1 MLLQSFLEQSAAR
14 HPGKDAIVCGS
25 QRISHAELEARANR
39 LARGLRSV
47 GIGRGDRIAA
57 CLDNSIEAVVT
68 AFAALKADGVFMPLN
83 PGTKADKLAYVLNN
97 SRARAI
103 VLPADR
109 VSDLHPVWGATPHL
123 RSVVA
128 LGSHRAEALGK
139 EVWRWD
145 ELIARAAPDAAPPST
160 ENIDIDL
167 AALIYTSGSTGIPKG
182 VMLTHR
188 NMTAAA
194 HSITTYLENRPDD
207 IILNVLPLSFD
218 YGLYQSLMAIKIGG
232 TLVLE
237 KSFAF
242 PQAVLKKVE
251 EERVTGLPL
260 VPTMAAMLL
269 QMDLSRFDLSHLR
282 YVTNTAA
289 TLPVDHILRLRD
301 RLPGVR
307 IYSMYGLTE
316 CKRVSYLPPEQLDQ
330 RPGSVGRGMP
340 NEEVYVVDD
349 VGGRVGPNVVGELVV
364 RGANVMAGYW
374 ELPDETAKRLRPGKL
389 PGERVLYTGDLF
401 RTDSEGYLYFVG
413 RKDDI
418 IKSRGEKVA
427 PREVEDVLHG
437 HPDVAEAAV
446 VGRPD
451 AVLGQAICAFVTPR
465 PGRTLE
471 PRILMLHCRRHLED
485 FMVPQDIVVKPAL
498 PRSPNGKIDR
508 LQLAHSMAEVTA

>member
-14 HPGKDAIVCGS
+14 HPDKDALVCGS
-25 QRISHAELEARANR
+25 RRVSYGELEANANQ
-39 LARGLRSV
+39 LAQGLRSAGV
-47 GIGRGDRIAA
+47 SRGDRVAI
-57 CLDNSIEAVVT
+57 CVDNSIEAVVT
-68 AFAALKADGVFMPLN
+68 AFATLKADGVFMPLN
-83 PGTKADKLAYVLNN
+83 PTTKADKLAYVLNN
-97 SRARAI
+97 SRARAV
-103 VLPADR
+103 VLPAAR
-109 VSDLHPVWGATPHL
+109 VPALHPVWRATPHL
-123 RSVVA
+123 RTVVA
-128 LGSHRAEALGK
+128 LGNHGAEALGK

-145 ELIARAAPDAAPPST
+145 ELLERADPTPVPPPRA
-160 ENIDIDL
+160 NIDIDL
-167 AALIYTSGSTGIPKG
+167 AALIYTSGSTGNPKG

-194 HSITTYLENRPDD
+194 QSITTYLENRPDD

-218 YGLYQSLMAIKIGG
+218 YGLYQALMAIKIGG

-237 KSFAF
+237 KSFAY
-242 PQAVLKKVE
+242 PQAVLKKVVDE
-251 EERVTGLPL
+251 KVTGLPL

-289 TLPVDHILRLRD
+289 ALPVDHILRLRD
-301 RLPGVR
+301 LLPGVR

-316 CKRVSYLPPEQLDQ
+316 CKRVSYLPPEQLDR

-349 VGGRVGPNVVGELVV
+349 TGRPVGASVIGELVV

-451 AVLGQAICAFVTPR
+451 TVLGQSICAFVTPR
-465 PGRTLE
+465 QGRTLDE
-471 PRILMLHCRRHLED
+471 RELMLHCRHNLED
-485 FMVPQDIVVKPAL
+485 FMVPQTIVIKPAL

-508 LQLAHSMAEVTA
+508 LQLAQVAA